1 MENKQTPVEW
11 AEDQLSILNSA
22 VVSGEISTEEYNRIR
37 VDIWMKAKSMEQK
50 EYSRI
55 ANESH
60 EKGWKEAKYG
70 QSRW

>member
-22 VVSGEISTEEYNRIR
+22 VVNGEIATEEYHRIR
-37 VDIWMKAKSMEQK
+37 VGIWEKAKLMEQK
-50 EYSRI
+50 EYSII
-55 ANESH
+55 ANTAH
-60 EKGWKEAKYG
+60 EKGWKEGKYG

>member
-22 VVSGEISTEEYNRIR
+22 VVNGEIATEEYHRIR
-37 VDIWMKAKSMEQK
+37 VGIWEKAKLMEQK

-55 ANESH
+55 ANEFH
-60 EKGWKEAKYG
+60 EKGWKEGKYG